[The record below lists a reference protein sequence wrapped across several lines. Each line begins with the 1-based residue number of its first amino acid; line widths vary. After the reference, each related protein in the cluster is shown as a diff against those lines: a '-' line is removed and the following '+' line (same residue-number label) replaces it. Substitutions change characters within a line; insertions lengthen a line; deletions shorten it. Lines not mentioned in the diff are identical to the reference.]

1 MFSIKTN
8 YHITVFCF
16 LAAISFSSCAILQKD
31 RKIANISKLEKNDFG
46 LPLIVYP
53 ALNPFST
60 KMVVL
65 LSGDGGWLDFD
76 HELAKHFSDRGFN
89 TVGFNSRSY
98 FWEQKTPEQTANDL
112 KLLIRRYSSLWKS
125 KKIVLCGYSFGADVT
140 PFIYNR
146 LPADIKNKV
155 EALVLLSPFLSTDF
169 VVNLYDSDSDD
180 KPYKVK
186 SELEKIMIPVYC
198 FYGKEEDPKS
208 LDDFKQHNFS
218 IKLVPGDHH
227 YQDAYHQ
234 IVSSVAH
241 IK

>member
-1 MFSIKTN
+1 MISIKN
-8 YHITVFCF
+8 YRLLLLCCM
-16 LAAISFSSCAILQKD
+16 AAINFSSCAILQRD

-46 LPLIVYP
+46 LPLFVYP
-53 ALNPFST
+53 ALNPLSN

-76 HELAKHFSDRGFN
+76 HELAKHFSDRGYN

-98 FWEQKTPEQTANDL
+98 FWEQKTVEQTADDFI
-112 KLLIRRYSSLWKS
+112 LLIRRYGNLWKS

-155 EALVLLSPFLSTDF
+155 DALELLSPFLSTDF
-169 VVNLYDSDSDD
+169 VVNLFDSDSDD

-186 SELEKIMIPVYC
+186 SELEKVNIPVYC
-198 FYGKEEDPKS
+198 FYGMEEYPKS
-208 LDDFKQHNFS
+208 LNDFKQNNFS

-234 IVSSVAH
+234 IISAVGH